1 MKRQLS
7 KNEKR
12 KIASRYI
19 KELIDF
25 SLNKE
30 YPLLYRKRALELAKR
45 LSLKYNLRAKELDYY
60 FICKK
65 CGEPLIPGGNV
76 SIRLNKKRLI
86 FKCLNCGNIN
96 RFPYSKNNSG
106 GRKKNKG

>member
-12 KIASRYI
+12 RIASKNI

-30 YPLLYRKRALELAKR
+30 YPLQYRKRALALAKR
-45 LSLKYNLRAKELDYY
+45 LSLKFNVRAKELDYY
-60 FICKK
+60 FICKN

-96 RFPYSKNNSG
+96 RFPYSKKNSD
-106 GRKKNKG
+106 KKKSKE